1 MFDFNLLKHLFQ
13 GIENLQ
19 LHHLSSEKR
28 NLFNG

>member
-1 MFDFNLLKHLFQ
+1 MFDFILLKHLFQ

-19 LHHLSSEKR
+19 LYHLSSEKR